1 MWGLINKQLLCSVY
15 LVLQKRGR
23 RPEQQPWMPWWAMF
37 TGGQPKP
44 NWRNRAPCLLATG
57 SGSSDYRSL
66 ITTCPMPTRCGWTV
80 ANGQLL
86 WPDRVCISILLNEN
100 RDILVT
106 QLGQMRANVKFF
118 FYSEARGIKL
128 GLKESSGL
136 LKSRFLRT
144 RKKRSIPQ
152 ITSQYLIAGA

>member
-1 MWGLINKQLLCSVY
+1 MFSLPRATRARQETRATALNAMMSDVHWWTTKTQLEEQSTVSPGYWFRELW
-15 LVLQKRGR
+15 LQKSYYNLSHAHPLRLDS
-23 RPEQQPWMPWWAMF
+23 
-37 TGGQPKP
+37 GQ
-44 NWRNRAPCLLATG
+44 WSTIVTW
-57 SGSSDYRSL
+57 SSMYFNFVTR
-66 ITTCPMPTRCGWTV
+66 ITT
-80 ANGQLL
+80 
-86 WPDRVCISILLNEN
+86 
-100 RDILVT
+100 LVT

-144 RKKRSIPQ
+144 RKKRRIPQ